1 MKSHATLVGP
11 SFFKRLSQWVLY
23 PTVVLLL
30 LAIGT
35 FSVYAQEPILTFL
48 VEPEHPVIAPGEK
61 AVFHIIATSNSVH
74 EADDVIVTFTP
85 VEGVSIEP
93 SPETIN
99 RISPFSKATFVVDV
113 SASENLPVGE
123 YILIAE
129 AVYTYCIDVS
139 CFQIDEELT
148 FPVTI
153 SEEETMVSPISPQ
166 VKRSPLR
173 WLAPTLGALLILGA
187 ILLWRFAG
195 LTLPLY
201 LILVLLIVGG
211 LTYGVILK
219 QHEQAQGIAAV
230 LCTSCVGI
238 EEARHEAPKLNLFT
252 LSALKNLAEDVELIV
267 FYAPWCHSCPYA
279 EAMVEAMAAQTE
291 HITYRFID
299 VDEQRDLAASHGIV
313 RSNRTVVPSI
323 LRLETGEVIFGVGEL
338 EERLLSLLGVEK

>member
-1 MKSHATLVGP
+1 MKSHATLVDP
-11 SFFKRLSQWVLY
+11 SFFKGLSQWVLF

-35 FSVYAQEPILTFL
+35 FSIYAQEPILTFL
-48 VEPEHPVIAPGEK
+48 VEPGHPVITPGEK

-74 EADDVIVTFTP
+74 EADDVTVTFTP

-123 YILIAE
+123 YALIAE

-139 CFQIDEELT
+139 CFQIVEELT
-148 FPVTI
+148 LPVTV
-153 SEEETMVSPISPQ
+153 SEEETMVSPTLPQ
-166 VKRSPLR
+166 GKRSPLR
-173 WLAPTLGALLILGA
+173 WLAPTLGVLLILGA

-201 LILVLLIVGG
+201 LILVLLIAGG

-230 LCTSCVGI
+230 LCTSCAGI
-238 EEARHEAPKLNLFT
+238 EEARHEAPNLSSFT
-252 LSALKNLAEDVELIV
+252 LSALKKLEEDVELIV
-267 FYAPWCHSCPYA
+267 FYAPWCHSCAYA

-291 HITYRFID
+291 HITYRFTN
-299 VDEQRDLAASHGIV
+299 VDEKRDLAASYGIV
-313 RSNRTVVPSI
+313 RSNRTVVPAI
-323 LRLETGEVIFGVGEL
+323 LRLKTGEVLFGVEKL
-338 EERLLSLLGVEK
+338 EERLLSLLGVGR